1 MVDGVVFKEEVMR
14 NKDEEDVHRQLAAS
28 IYTECRTGW
37 LCVAGEP

>member
-1 MVDGVVFKEEVMR
+1 MVFEMNMASK
-14 NKDEEDVHRQLAAS
+14 KDEVDIHRQLAAS